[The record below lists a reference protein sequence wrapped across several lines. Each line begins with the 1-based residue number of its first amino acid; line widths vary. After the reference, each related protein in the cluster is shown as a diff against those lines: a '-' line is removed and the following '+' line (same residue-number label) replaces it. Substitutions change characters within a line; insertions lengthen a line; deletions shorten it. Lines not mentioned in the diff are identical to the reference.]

1 MMGGGDFSSWQFHWG
16 AQIAVNSLTGSCS
29 WRNREK
35 KKKKETQGASYV
47 FSVMG
52 DWAENGCLKQYC
64 GSETIKVGEKTL
76 HPWQPTLGV
85 RAADPAKPRWF
96 TEKLS
101 VQIISCV
108 SLMSESFSKS
118 KALLQECRVQMCM
131 KGKKSEQINIVLW
144 LHERSPYKTS
154 DAVNILCLL

>member
-1 MMGGGDFSSWQFHWG
+1 MMGGGGFFFL
-16 AQIAVNSLTGSCS
+16 AISLRCS
-29 WRNREK
+29 DCSQQPDWLVLMKESGK
-35 KKKKETQGASYV
+35 EKKKETQGASYV